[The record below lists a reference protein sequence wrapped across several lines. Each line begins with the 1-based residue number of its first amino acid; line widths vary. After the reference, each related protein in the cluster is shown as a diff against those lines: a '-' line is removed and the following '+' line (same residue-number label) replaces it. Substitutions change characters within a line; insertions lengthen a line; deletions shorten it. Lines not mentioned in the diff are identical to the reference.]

1 MNASITFDNSFDY
14 DAVAMPKH
22 RYCVEQPPFVAVY
35 AMLNV
40 SHCVCDLARMPV
52 TVPLAMIDMHRRVY
66 A

>member
-1 MNASITFDNSFDY
+1 MNNFLTEKADRLSVFRQPY
-14 DAVAMPKH
+14 
-22 RYCVEQPPFVAVY
+22 RYCVEQLPSVAVY